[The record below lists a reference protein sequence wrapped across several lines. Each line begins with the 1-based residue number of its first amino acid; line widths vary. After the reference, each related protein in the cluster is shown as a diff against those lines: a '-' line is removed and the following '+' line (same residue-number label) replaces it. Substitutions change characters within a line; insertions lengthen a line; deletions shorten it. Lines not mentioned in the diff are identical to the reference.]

1 MDEQKN
7 TKVQSN
13 LIRDILF
20 VIRRNIILALAVII
34 LVSGIGVGY
43 SYLRKPNYV
52 ASNRVSFSIGG
63 GTTASI
69 NEIRQYVDTVVDF
82 CDEGVVLDRANAYY
96 VEWVDYY
103 KDQLKDVKEFYNV
116 FEQAGQTIENPDGSK
131 TIQYNDLF
139 LNYTRPTAN
148 GSTSLKDE
156 TFLTAGNISTETAK
170 NDDATNW
177 VFNVK
182 YTDRTEQDALEKIII
197 LVLAYK
203 HELYSDAQI
212 KPYFTNLNV
221 KISNLGLDGI
231 SKDVSKTKIIIIA
244 VILGVVLSLLVVYLK
259 NLFDN
264 TVKEREDLERLTG
277 VAVLG
282 FITDRKEEANG
293 K

>member
-7 TKVQSN
+7 VNKHSN

-20 VIRRNIILALAVII
+20 VIKRNIILALAVII

-43 SYLRKPNYV
+43 SYMRKPNYI
-52 ASNRVSFSIGG
+52 ASNRVSFSIDG

-96 VEWVDYY
+96 VEWVDNY
-103 KDQLKDVKEFYNV
+103 KDNLKDVNAFYKM
-116 FEQAGQTIENPDGSK
+116 FEQVEDPITS
-131 TIQYNDLF
+131 QYNDIF
-139 LNYTRPTAN
+139 LNYTRPTGN
-148 GSTSLKDE
+148 GSSSLKE
-156 TFLTAGNISTETAK
+156 EHFLTAGAVSTETVK
-170 NDDATNW
+170 NQEATNW
-177 VFNVK
+177 VFKVK
-182 YTDRTEQDALEKIII
+182 YTDKTQQDALEKIII

-203 HELYSDAQI
+203 HELYSDPQI

-231 SKDVSKTKIIIIA
+231 SKDVSKTKIVIIA
-244 VILGVVLSLLVVYLK
+244 FIIGIVLSLLVVYLK
-259 NLFDN
+259 NLLDN
-264 TVKEREDLERLTG
+264 TVKDKEDLERLTG

-282 FITDRKEEANG
+282 YISERKEEKDG
-293 K
+293 E